1 VPQSEGAG
9 AGGGA
14 GEGIG
19 GEASD
24 KMACTICFNEEKEMD
39 GFQCHGV
46 ELHFLCSGC
55 TIDLVKSSCTESDG
69 AGLGGGAYLLHSIS
83 HSNTDSASDVM

>member
-1 VPQSEGAG
+1 
-9 AGGGA
+9 
-14 GEGIG
+14 
-19 GEASD
+19 
-24 KMACTICFNEEKEMD
+24 
-39 GFQCHGV
+39 V